1 MRHLKP
7 LRYQIRKKQV
17 IIASKQLLLHGGVRS
32 FDLLV
37 IYGNNQTVCG
47 LSMDTLDWVTG
58 GVTVCGTIDRR
69 EIVLN
74 LLNIYLKKLLARMCF
89 SEIK

>member
-1 MRHLKP
+1 
-7 LRYQIRKKQV
+7 
-17 IIASKQLLLHGGVRS
+17 
-32 FDLLV
+32 
-37 IYGNNQTVCG
+37 
-47 LSMDTLDWVTG
+47 MDTLDWVTG